1 MSVQFLYFETA
12 SFTYLKNYFYDSRLM
27 KRRAGKSFLKWIMGV

>member
-1 MSVQFLYFETA
+1 MHHFDTP